1 MYFPVRTEGHE
12 PKLRPGLIGILALMV
27 LIQLFSWR
35 NKVKYASASD
45 LLRFGPLSSCAKSSS
60 LYRILSAGEALGIVE
75 RPGGVQPVMVD
86 KLARRAKADGEEG
99 APASTGDKGILRLP
113 GMDIARSPG
122 TGGPGT
128 QSNAGAI
135 RDGSDGGTDV
145 VAARLGEMRRV
156 SLVYRLGLTP
166 GHPNPFNFIT
176 SLFTHASWVHLAF
189 TLWFMWLAGEAM
201 ERHWGTGRFVGIF
214 LACGIVGGAAFM
226 AFSAFAG
233 GVPGFA
239 LVGPAGALAGIMS
252 AYATTHRREV
262 IIIRDTGITDPSA
275 MRVSIARFF
284 GIWVIAEVLSQLV
297 LPGRGHG
304 IALIA
309 SVAGGLAGWVFA
321 RAVPGSNPVFLNDA
335 PRLSPDPDT
344 DWVQYPPASAP
355 SYRVSSDSTH
365 ASRRRA
371 SRGFDIVMES
381 LAQSQQAL
389 RAGDTASASAHLYDA
404 LETALQPGSTDPM
417 ARENALTALMTM
429 PPTVPLPPGALHAW
443 ATRLDALGQPL
454 WAARL
459 QGLASVDLSRRD

>member
-12 PKLRPGLIGILALMV
+12 PKLRPGLIAILALMA
-27 LIQLFSWR
+27 LIQLLAWR
-35 NKVKYASASD
+35 NKAKYAAASD
-45 LLRFGPLSSCAKSSS
+45 LLRFGPLSSCAKSSP

-75 RPGGVQPVMVD
+75 RPGGVQPVIVD
-86 KLARRAKADGEEG
+86 ERPRRAQGDREDV
-99 APASTGDKGILRLP
+99 APASTDDGDILRRS

-122 TGGPGT
+122 MGGPGT
-128 QSNAGAI
+128 DGNAGATW
-135 RDGSDGGTDV
+135 DGGGTDV

-176 SLFTHASWVHLAF
+176 SLFTHASWIHLAF

-226 AFSAFAG
+226 AFSALAG

-252 AYATTHRREV
+252 AYATTHRREAV
-262 IIIRDTGITDPSA
+262 IFRDTGITNPSA
-275 MRVSIARFF
+275 MRVPVARFF
-284 GIWVIAEVLSQLV
+284 GIWVIAEVLSQSL

-309 SVAGGLAGWVFA
+309 SLAGGLAGWIFA
-321 RAVPGSNPVFLNDA
+321 RAVPGSNPVFLDDA
-335 PRLSPDPDT
+335 PSLSADPHP

-355 SYRVSSDSTH
+355 SHGVSSQS
-365 ASRRRA
+365 AQESRRRA
-371 SRGFDIVMES
+371 SRSFDLVMDS
-381 LAQSQQAL
+381 LAQSRQAL
-389 RAGDTASASAHLYDA
+389 DAGDATSAGAHLYDA
-404 LETALQPGSTDPM
+404 VETALQSESTDPM

-429 PPTVPLPPGALHAW
+429 PPTVPLPLGALQAW
-443 ATRLDALGQPL
+443 ARRLEALGQAR
-454 WAARL
+454 WAARIH
-459 QGLASVDLSRRD
+459 GLAAVDHSPRD

>member
-1 MYFPVRTEGHE
+1 VILYFAP
-12 PKLRPGLIGILALMV
+12 
-27 LIQLFSWR
+27 
-35 NKVKYASASD
+35 
-45 LLRFGPLSSCAKSSS
+45 
-60 LYRILSAGEALGIVE
+60 
-75 RPGGVQPVMVD
+75 RPGGVQPVIAD
-86 KLARRAKADGEEG
+86 ERARPARADGEEG
-99 APASTGDKGILRLP
+99 ASASAEDQGILRLP

-122 TGGPGT
+122 TGGPGR
-128 QSNAGAI
+128 QGNVGATW
-135 RDGSDGGTDV
+135 DGGGGTDV

-166 GHPNPFNFIT
+166 AHPNPFNFIT

-201 ERHWGTGRFVGIF
+201 ERHWGTGGFVGIF

-226 AFSAFAG
+226 AFSALKG

-252 AYATTHRREV
+252 AYATTHRHEV

-275 MRVSIARFF
+275 LRVSIAKFSV
-284 GIWVIAEVLSQLV
+284 IWVIAEVLSQL
-297 LPGRGHG
+297 LMPGRGHG
-304 IALIA
+304 IAIIA

-321 RAVPGSNPVFLNDA
+321 RSVPGSNPPFRVEA
-335 PRLSPDPDT
+335 PAASVDPDT
-344 DWVQYPPASAP
+344 DWVQFPPASASSYAAP
-355 SYRVSSDSTH
+355 SQSAH

-371 SRGFDIVMES
+371 SRDFDIVMES
-381 LAQSQQAL
+381 LAQSHQAL
-389 RAGDTASASAHLYDA
+389 RAGDTTSAGAHLYDA

-417 ARENALTALMTM
+417 ARENALTALMSM

-443 ATRLDALGQPL
+443 ATRLDALGQAL

-459 QGLASVDLSRRD
+459 HGLAAVDHSHSE